1 MVVLTIANKVAQ
13 TLASCEGAAANLKS
27 FALETQDQQARQMYQ
42 QLAQTMDNA
51 INQIRNRLD
60 YTMSEEPQY
69 QQEIQGTYPQQSG
82 SVSNSNRSQ
91 TSAKS

>member
-91 TSAKS
+91 SSAKS

>member
-1 MVVLTIANKVAQ
+1 MTIANKVAQ